1 VAGTVIKA
9 SLRERLCSSARTG
22 SSAALGA
29 LRECR
34 LTLTTLHSIVVTTAS
49 ARADARGGKQ
59 DATRACLCEEE
70 VVGGGDKCLS

>member
-1 VAGTVIKA
+1 MAGTVIKA
-9 SLRERLCSSARTG
+9 SLRGRLCSSDRTG

-34 LTLTTLHSIVVTTAS
+34 LTLTTLHSIVVATAS

-70 VVGGGDKCLS
+70 VVGGGDECLS